1 LKRKKLTSDGDPGAQ
16 IFVHKILM
24 RHIQSSQ
31 SRAPQ
36 EKEIIVATTPTYLLL
51 VLHYQQIFRLFL
63 MVLSKKA
70 EFKHVLYEFSFPI
83 KTNVHKNQYFL
94 EEPPPC
100 PMPFQQVAFN
110 LMLKKVVKPCPTWA
124 VSLLVLFFY
133 MTVRVNFFLKFI
145 F

>member
-1 LKRKKLTSDGDPGAQ
+1 
-16 IFVHKILM
+16 M

-36 EKEIIVATTPTYLLL
+36 KKKMIVEQSRNHPNLFIITSASLPTNIST
-51 VLHYQQIFRLFL
+51 IFKGPF
-63 MVLSKKA
+63 KKT
-70 EFKHVLYEFSFPI
+70 EFKHVLYEFSFS
-83 KTNVHKNQYFL
+83 HKIERSQKFKFFL